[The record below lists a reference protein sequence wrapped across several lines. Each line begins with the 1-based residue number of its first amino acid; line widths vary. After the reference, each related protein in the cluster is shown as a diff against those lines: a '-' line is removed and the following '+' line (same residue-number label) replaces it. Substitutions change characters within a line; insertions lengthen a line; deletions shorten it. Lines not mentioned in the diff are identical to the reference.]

1 MTEKQKL
8 IIAMMQ
14 MNNLTHLLEGNEYEE
29 YLYRHIVNINTE
41 LKRQLSHHRQL

>member
-14 MNNLTHLLEGNEYEE
+14 MNNLTHLLEGNQYQQ

-41 LKRQLSHHRQL
+41 LKRQLSHHE

>member
-14 MNNLTHLLEGNEYEE
+14 MNNLTHLLEGNQSQQ
-29 YLYRHIVNINTE
+29 YLYRSLIQLHAE
-41 LKRQLSHHRQL
+41 LNRQLKHYE